1 MVNETC
7 NSTIQS
13 HACSCTAKLKN
24 PTQMPK
30 KKKLAF
36 LQETKSVPKTNGFG
50 TDYTTRVNNIYI
62 LPLNITL

>member
-1 MVNETC
+1 MVNDTF

-30 KKKLAF
+30 KKKTAF
-36 LQETKSVPKTNGFG
+36 LHKTKSVPETHGFG
-50 TDYTTRVNNIYI
+50 TD
-62 LPLNITL
+62 